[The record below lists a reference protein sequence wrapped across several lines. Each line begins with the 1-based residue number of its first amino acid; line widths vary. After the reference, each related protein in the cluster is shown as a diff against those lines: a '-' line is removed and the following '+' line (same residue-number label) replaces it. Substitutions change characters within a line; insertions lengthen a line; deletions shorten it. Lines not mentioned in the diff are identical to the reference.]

1 MAYVYILR
9 HGREN
14 KFKIGRTTKSV
25 KVRLKELSTGNP
37 DLAIFDVIET
47 EHETTIEK
55 YIHRRLATRKI
66 INGSSSDEFYAVSP
80 ADLIPVIEEAR
91 IYNSDCLP
99 TIVQAEDLDAEDPD
113 GSIKEPGNEAIAMH
127 YEMLEI
133 EQQMARLQARQAYL
147 IAGIKI
153 TMGTASELRGIATWD
168 NVVSNR
174 FNSAVFKAE
183 NPDLYEKY
191 REPSVSRVFKL
202 EK

>member
-1 MAYVYILR
+1 MAHVYILR

-37 DLAIFDVIET
+37 DLVIFDVIET

-80 ADLIPVIEEAR
+80 VDLIPVIDEAR
-91 IYNSDCLP
+91 TYNSDCLP
-99 TIVQAEDLDAEDPD
+99 TIAQADDLDAEDPD
-113 GSIKEPGNEAIAMH
+113 GSVKEPGNEAIAMH
-127 YEMLEI
+127 HEMLEI
-133 EQQMARLQARQAYL
+133 EQQIARLQARQAYL
-147 IAGIKI
+147 IASIKI
-153 TMGTASELRGIATWD
+153 TMGTASELRGIATFD

-174 FNSAVFKAE
+174 FNSALFKAE
-183 NPDLYEKY
+183 NPDLYDKY
-191 REPSVSRVFKL
+191 RSPSVSRVFKL